1 MDFTFYPITID
12 DTGRRIDRVIRRFLP
27 DVPLSGVYRLLRTG
41 MVRVN
46 GKKVRPADMLP
57 PDAVIGIA
65 RHLAPDQDNREG
77 DSVNTGE
84 IRPYILLESPDLL
97 FLNKIRGM
105 PVHGPGGLDHL
116 VPPSPSETA
125 SLSFRSGPLHR
136 LDKDTSGIVTFS
148 RTLLGAR
155 WFTEALSSHRMG
167 KYYLGIVRGQVSSSF
182 EWRDIDDDGKE
193 MITLVAPVAGA
204 QNESGTYTSLLQ
216 YRILTGKKHQIR
228 KQSEIHG
235 CPLDGDSRYGGGK
248 RDSGYFLHAW
258 QLHFPEDR
266 PAGIPEFIA
275 APLPRDMRVQIGLVF
290 GENVLAKLDTLNVY

>member
-1 MDFTFYPITID
+1 
-12 DTGRRIDRVIRRFLP
+12 
-27 DVPLSGVYRLLRTG
+27 
-41 MVRVN
+41 
-46 GKKVRPADMLP
+46 
-57 PDAVIGIA
+57 
-65 RHLAPDQDNREG
+65 
-77 DSVNTGE
+77 
-84 IRPYILLESPDLL
+84 
-97 FLNKIRGM
+97 
-105 PVHGPGGLDHL
+105 
-116 VPPSPSETA
+116 
-125 SLSFRSGPLHR
+125 
-136 LDKDTSGIVTFS
+136 
-148 RTLLGAR
+148 
-155 WFTEALSSHRMG
+155 MG
-167 KYYLGIVRGQVSSSF
+167 KYYLGIVRGRVSSSF